1 MLRLQ
6 KFLAQAGLGSR
17 RSCEQLI
24 KDKKVYVNG
33 ALASLGVK
41 VSEADEVVFDN
52 QKIVLKS
59 AELKVVML
67 NKPRGV
73 LSSKKDDK
81 KIKLVFD
88 FLPKVENEPD
98 WIAVGRLDINTSG
111 LMLFTNDG
119 SMAHQLMHPSFEI
132 DREYLVRARGHF
144 NEQKKKN
151 MLSGIKVENEIYKF
165 SDIVPGEKQSTN
177 QWFSVCMLTGKN
189 REVRKLFESQDL
201 EVSRLKRVRIGP
213 IFLPSTLR
221 EGSCMNLT
229 ESQIKELQN
238 YGKSKSS

>member
-24 KDKKVYVNG
+24 KDNKVFVNG
-33 ALASLGVK
+33 K
-41 VSEADEVVFDN
+41 VAVIGTKVAENDEVIFDG
-52 QKIVLKS
+52 KRVLLKT
-59 AELKVVML
+59 ADLKVIML

-81 KIKLVFD
+81 KIKLVSD
-88 FLPKVENEPD
+88 FLPKVSNEPD

-119 SMAHQLMHPSFEI
+119 TLAHKLMHPSFEI
-132 DREYLVRARGHF
+132 DREYLVRARGNF
-144 NEQKKKN
+144 DEQKRKN
-151 MLSGIKVENEIYKF
+151 MLSGVTIENEIYQF
-165 SDIVPGEKQSTN
+165 SDIVLGEKQSSN

-221 EGSCMNLT
+221 EGSCINLT

-238 YGKSKSS
+238 YGK

>member
-6 KFLAQAGLGSR
+6 KFLAQAGIGSR

-24 KDKKVYVNG
+24 KDSKIFVNG
-33 ALASLGVK
+33 KVATLGEK
-41 VSEADEVVFDN
+41 VSENDEVIFEG
-52 QKIVLKS
+52 QRILSKS
-59 AELKVVML
+59 ANLKVIIL

-73 LSSKKDDK
+73 LSAKKDDK
-81 KIKLVFD
+81 KIKLIFD
-88 FLPKVENEPD
+88 FLPKIQNEPD

-119 SMAHQLMHPSFEI
+119 NLAHQIMHPSFKI
-132 DREYLVRARGHF
+132 DREYLVRARGNF
-144 NEQKKKN
+144 NDQKKKN
-151 MLSGIKVENEIYKF
+151 MLSGVKIDHDIYKF

-213 IFLPSTLR
+213 IFLPSTLK
-221 EGSCMNLT
+221 EGECVNLS
-229 ESQIKELQN
+229 EAQINELKN
-238 YGKSKSS
+238 YGK

>member
-24 KDKKVYVNG
+24 KDKKVFVNG
-33 ALASLGVK
+33 AVASLGAK
-41 VSEADEVVFDN
+41 VSEADKVVFDN

-238 YGKSKSS
+238 YGK

>member
-1 MLRLQ
+1 MLL
-6 KFLAQAGLGSR
+6 KT
-17 RSCEQLI
+17 
-24 KDKKVYVNG
+24 
-33 ALASLGVK
+33 
-41 VSEADEVVFDN
+41 AD
-52 QKIVLKS
+52 
-59 AELKVVML
+59 LKVIML

-88 FLPKVENEPD
+88 FLPKVQNEPD

-111 LMLFTNDG
+111 MMLFTNDG
-119 SMAHQLMHPSFEI
+119 TFAHQLMHPSFEI

-151 MLSGIKVENEIYKF
+151 MLSGVKIENEVYKF
-165 SDIVPGEKQSTN
+165 SDIVPGEKQSSN

-229 ESQIKELQN
+229 ESQIQELQN
-238 YGKSKSS
+238 YGK

>member
-6 KFLAQAGLGSR
+6 KFLAQAGIGSR

-24 KDKKVYVNG
+24 KDSKIFVNG
-33 ALASLGVK
+33 KVASLGEK
-41 VSEADEVVFDN
+41 VSENDEVIFEG
-52 QKIVLKS
+52 QRILSKS
-59 AELKVVML
+59 ANLKVIIL

-81 KIKLVFD
+81 KIKLIFD
-88 FLPKVENEPD
+88 FLPKIQNEPD

-119 SMAHQLMHPSFEI
+119 NLAHQIMHPSFKI

-144 NEQKKKN
+144 NDQKKKN
-151 MLSGIKVENEIYKF
+151 MLSGVKIDNEIYKF

-213 IFLPSTLR
+213 IFLPSTLK
-221 EGSCMNLT
+221 EGECVNLS
-229 ESQIKELQN
+229 EAQINELKN
-238 YGKSKSS
+238 YGK

>member
-6 KFLAQAGLGSR
+6 KYLAQAGLGSR

-24 KDKKVYVNG
+24 KDRKILVNG
-33 ALASLGVK
+33 DVAELGAK
-41 VSEADEVVFDN
+41 VSESDEVYCEGKKVSFRIAD
-52 QKIVLKS
+52 
-59 AELKVVML
+59 LKVIML
-67 NKPRGV
+67 NKPPGV
-73 LSSKKDDK
+73 LSARKDEK

-88 FLPKVENEPD
+88 YLPKTHNEPD

-119 SMAHQLMHPSFEI
+119 TLAHQLMHPSFEV
-132 DREYLVRARGHF
+132 DREYLVRARGNF
-144 NEQKKKN
+144 DEQKKKN
-151 MLSGIKVENEIYKF
+151 MLAGVIIEDEIHKF
-165 SDIVPGEKQSTN
+165 SDVVPGEKQSSN

-221 EGSCMNLT
+221 EGACANLT
-229 ESQIKELQN
+229 ESQVKELQE
-238 YGKSKSS
+238 YGK

>member
-24 KDKKVYVNG
+24 KENKIFVNG
-33 ALASLGVK
+33 EIASLGTK
-41 VSEADEVVFDN
+41 VSETDEVIFDN
-52 QKIVLKS
+52 QKVVLKT
-59 AELKVVML
+59 ADLKIIML
-67 NKPRGV
+67 NKPPGV
-73 LSSKKDDK
+73 LSSKKDEK

-119 SMAHQLMHPSFEI
+119 AMAHQLMHPSFKI

-151 MLSGIKVENEIYKF
+151 MLSGVKIENEVYKF
-165 SDIVPGEKQSTN
+165 SDIVPGEKQSSN

-229 ESQIKELQN
+229 ESQIQELQN
-238 YGKSKSS
+238 YGN

>member
-6 KFLAQAGLGSR
+6 KFMAQAGLGSR
-17 RSCEQLI
+17 RSCEKLI
-24 KDKKVYVNG
+24 KESKVYVNG
-33 ALASLGVK
+33 AVATIGTK
-41 VSEADEVVFDN
+41 VSETDEVIFDD
-52 QKIVLKS
+52 QRVILKTAS
-59 AELKVVML
+59 LKVIML

-73 LSSKKDDK
+73 LSSKKDEK

-88 FLPKVENEPD
+88 FLPKVENEPE

-119 SMAHQLMHPSFEI
+119 NMAHQLMHPSFKI

-144 NEQKKKN
+144 NEDKKKN
-151 MLSGIKVENEIYKF
+151 MLSGVKIENEIYKF
-165 SDIVPGEKQSTN
+165 SDIIPGEKQSSN

-189 REVRKLFESQDL
+189 REVRKIFESQDL

-238 YGKSKSS
+238 YGK

>member
-6 KFLAQAGLGSR
+6 KFLAQAGIGSR

-24 KDKKVYVNG
+24 KDSKIFVNG
-33 ALASLGVK
+33 KVATLGEK
-41 VSEADEVVFDN
+41 VSENDEVIFEG
-52 QKIVLKS
+52 QRILSKS
-59 AELKVVML
+59 ANLKVIIL

-73 LSSKKDDK
+73 LSAKKDDK
-81 KIKLVFD
+81 KIMLIFD
-88 FLPKVENEPD
+88 FLPKIQNEPD

-119 SMAHQLMHPSFEI
+119 NLAHQIMHPSFKI

-144 NEQKKKN
+144 NDQKKKN
-151 MLSGIKVENEIYKF
+151 MLSGVKIDHEIYKF

-213 IFLPSTLR
+213 IFLPSTLK
-221 EGSCMNLT
+221 EGECVNLS
-229 ESQIKELQN
+229 EAQINELKN
-238 YGKSKSS
+238 YGK

>member
-6 KFLAQAGLGSR
+6 KYLAQAGLGSR

-24 KDKKVYVNG
+24 KDRKILVNG
-33 ALASLGVK
+33 DVAELGAK
-41 VSEADEVVFDN
+41 VSESDEVYCEGKKVSFRIAD
-52 QKIVLKS
+52 
-59 AELKVVML
+59 LKVIML
-67 NKPRGV
+67 NKPPGV
-73 LSSKKDDK
+73 LSARKDEK

-88 FLPKVENEPD
+88 YLPKTHNEPD

-119 SMAHQLMHPSFEI
+119 TMAHQLMHPSFEV
-132 DREYLVRARGHF
+132 DREYLVRARGNF
-144 NEQKKKN
+144 DEQKKKN
-151 MLSGIKVENEIYKF
+151 MLAGVTIEDEIYKF
-165 SDIVPGEKQSTN
+165 SDVVPGEKQSSN

-221 EGSCMNLT
+221 EGACANLT
-229 ESQIKELQN
+229 ESQIKELQE
-238 YGKSKSS
+238 YGK

>member
-6 KFLAQAGLGSR
+6 KYLAQAGLGSR

-24 KDKKVYVNG
+24 KDRKILVNG
-33 ALASLGVK
+33 DVAELGAK
-41 VSEADEVVFDN
+41 VSESDEVYYEGKKVSL
-52 QKIVLKS
+52 KI
-59 AELKVVML
+59 ADLKVIML
-67 NKPRGV
+67 NKHPGV
-73 LSSKKDDK
+73 LSSRKDEK

-88 FLPKVENEPD
+88 YLPKTHNEPD

-119 SMAHQLMHPSFEI
+119 TLAHQLMHPSFEV
-132 DREYLVRARGHF
+132 DREYLVRARGNF
-144 NEQKKKN
+144 DEQKKKN
-151 MLSGIKVENEIYKF
+151 MLAGVTIEDEIYKF
-165 SDIVPGEKQSTN
+165 SDVVPGEKQSSN

-221 EGSCMNLT
+221 EGACANLT
-229 ESQIKELQN
+229 ESQIKELQD
-238 YGKSKSS
+238 YGK

>member
-6 KFLAQAGLGSR
+6 KFLAQAGIGSR

-24 KDKKVYVNG
+24 KDSKIFVNG
-33 ALASLGVK
+33 KVATLGEK
-41 VSEADEVVFDN
+41 VSENDEVIFEG
-52 QKIVLKS
+52 QRILSKS
-59 AELKVVML
+59 ANLKVIML

-73 LSSKKDDK
+73 LSAKKDDK
-81 KIKLVFD
+81 KIKLIFD
-88 FLPKVENEPD
+88 FLPKIQNEPD

-119 SMAHQLMHPSFEI
+119 NLAHQIMHPSFKI

-144 NEQKKKN
+144 NDQKKKN
-151 MLSGIKVENEIYKF
+151 MLSGVKIDHDIYKF

-213 IFLPSTLR
+213 IFLPSTLK
-221 EGSCMNLT
+221 EGECVNLS
-229 ESQIKELQN
+229 EAQINELKN
-238 YGKSKSS
+238 YGK

>member
-6 KFLAQAGLGSR
+6 KFLAQAGIGSR

-24 KDKKVYVNG
+24 KDSKIFVNG
-33 ALASLGVK
+33 KVASLGEK
-41 VSEADEVVFDN
+41 VSENDEVIFEG
-52 QKIVLKS
+52 QRILSKS
-59 AELKVVML
+59 ANLKVIIL

-81 KIKLVFD
+81 KIKLIFD
-88 FLPKVENEPD
+88 FLPKIQNEPD

-119 SMAHQLMHPSFEI
+119 NLAHQIMHPSFKI

-144 NEQKKKN
+144 NDQKKKN
-151 MLSGIKVENEIYKF
+151 MLSGVKIDNEIYKF

-213 IFLPSTLR
+213 IFLPSTLK
-221 EGSCMNLT
+221 EGESVNLS
-229 ESQIKELQN
+229 EAQINELKN
-238 YGKSKSS
+238 YGK

>member
-6 KFLAQAGLGSR
+6 KFLARAGLGSR
-17 RSCEQLI
+17 RSCEQFI
-24 KDKKVYVNG
+24 KDNKVFVNGKVAVIGTKVAENDEVIFDGKKV
-33 ALASLGVK
+33 LLK
-41 VSEADEVVFDN
+41 TAD
-52 QKIVLKS
+52 
-59 AELKVVML
+59 LKVIML

-88 FLPKVENEPD
+88 FLPKVSNEPD

-119 SMAHQLMHPSFEI
+119 TLAHKLMHPSFEI
-132 DREYLVRARGHF
+132 DREYLVRARGNF
-144 NEQKKKN
+144 DEQKRKN
-151 MLSGIKVENEIYKF
+151 MLSGVTIENEIYQF
-165 SDIVPGEKQSTN
+165 SDIVPGEKQSSN

-221 EGSCMNLT
+221 EGSCINLT

-238 YGKSKSS
+238 YGK

>member
-6 KFLAQAGLGSR
+6 KFLAQAGIGSR

-24 KDKKVYVNG
+24 KDSKIFVNG
-33 ALASLGVK
+33 KVATLGEK
-41 VSEADEVVFDN
+41 VSENDEVIFEG
-52 QKIVLKS
+52 QRILSKS
-59 AELKVVML
+59 ANLKVIIL

-73 LSSKKDDK
+73 LSAKKDDK
-81 KIKLVFD
+81 KIKLIFD
-88 FLPKVENEPD
+88 FLPKIQNEPD

-119 SMAHQLMHPSFEI
+119 NLAHQIMHPSFKI

-151 MLSGIKVENEIYKF
+151 MLSGIKIDHEIYKF

-213 IFLPSTLR
+213 IFLPSTLK
-221 EGSCMNLT
+221 EGECVNLS
-229 ESQIKELQN
+229 EAQINELKN
-238 YGKSKSS
+238 YGK

>member
-6 KFLAQAGLGSR
+6 KFLAQAGIGSR

-24 KDKKVYVNG
+24 KDSKIFVNG
-33 ALASLGVK
+33 KVATLGEK
-41 VSEADEVVFDN
+41 VSENDEVIFEG
-52 QKIVLKS
+52 QRILSKS
-59 AELKVVML
+59 ANLKVIIL

-73 LSSKKDDK
+73 LSAKKDDK

-88 FLPKVENEPD
+88 FLPKIQNEPD

-119 SMAHQLMHPSFEI
+119 NLAHQIMHPSFKI

-144 NEQKKKN
+144 NDQKKKN
-151 MLSGIKVENEIYKF
+151 MLSGVKIDHEIYKF

-177 QWFSVCMLTGKN
+177 QWFSVCMLS
-189 REVRKLFESQDL
+189 L
-201 EVSRLKRVRIGP
+201 IH
-213 IFLPSTLR
+213 I
-221 EGSCMNLT
+221 
-229 ESQIKELQN
+229 
-238 YGKSKSS
+238 

>member
-6 KFLAQAGLGSR
+6 KYLAQAGIGSR

-24 KDKKVYVNG
+24 KDRKILVNG
-33 ALASLGVK
+33 AVAELGSK
-41 VSEADEVVFDN
+41 VSETDEVYYEGKKVSL
-52 QKIVLKS
+52 KI
-59 AELKVVML
+59 ADLKVIML
-67 NKPRGV
+67 NKPPGV
-73 LSSKKDDK
+73 LSSRKDEK

-88 FLPKVENEPD
+88 YLPKTHNEPD

-119 SMAHQLMHPSFEI
+119 TLAHQLMHPSFEV
-132 DREYLVRARGHF
+132 DREYLVRARGNF
-144 NEQKKKN
+144 DEQKKKN
-151 MLSGIKVENEIYKF
+151 MLAGVIIEDEIYKF
-165 SDIVPGEKQSTN
+165 SDIVPGEKQSSN

-221 EGSCMNLT
+221 EGACANLT
-229 ESQIKELQN
+229 ESQVKELQE
-238 YGKSKSS
+238 YGK

>member
-24 KDKKVYVNG
+24 KDSKITVNG
-33 ALASLGVK
+33 KVAVLGTK
-41 VSEADEVVFDN
+41 VTEADEVIFEG
-52 QKIVLKS
+52 QRIVLKT
-59 AELKVVML
+59 ADLKVIML

-119 SMAHQLMHPSFEI
+119 GLAHQLMHPSFKI

-144 NEQKKKN
+144 NDQKKKN
-151 MLSGIKVENEIYKF
+151 MLSGIKIENEIYKF
-165 SDIVPGEKQSTN
+165 SDIVAGENQSSN

-189 REVRKLFESQDL
+189 REVRKLFKSQEL

-213 IFLPSTLR
+213 IFLPSTLK

-229 ESQIKELQN
+229 ASQVKDLQN
-238 YGKSKSS
+238 YGK

>member
-24 KDKKVYVNG
+24 KEKKISVNG
-33 ALASLGVK
+33 QIATLGRK
-41 VSEADEVVFDN
+41 VSDADEVIFDG
-52 QKIVLKS
+52 QKVVLKT
-59 AELKVVML
+59 ADLKVIML

-73 LSSKKDDK
+73 ISSKKDDK

-119 SMAHQLMHPSFEI
+119 NMAHQLMHPSFEI
-132 DREYLVRARGHF
+132 DREYLVRARGNF
-144 NEQKKKN
+144 NEIKKKN
-151 MLSGIKVENEIYKF
+151 MLSGIKIENEVYKF
-165 SDIVPGEKQSTN
+165 SDIVPGEKQSSN

-189 REVRKLFESQDL
+189 REVRKIFESQDL

-229 ESQIKELQN
+229 ESQILELQN
-238 YGKSKSS
+238 YGK

>member
-6 KFLAQAGLGSR
+6 KYLAQAGIGSR

-24 KDKKVYVNG
+24 KDRKILVNGGVAELGSKVSGTDEVYYEGKKV
-33 ALASLGVK
+33 SLK
-41 VSEADEVVFDN
+41 IAD
-52 QKIVLKS
+52 
-59 AELKVVML
+59 LKVIML
-67 NKPRGV
+67 NKPPGV
-73 LSSKKDDK
+73 LSSRKDEK

-88 FLPKVENEPD
+88 YLPKTHNEPD

-119 SMAHQLMHPSFEI
+119 TLAHQLMHPSFEV
-132 DREYLVRARGHF
+132 DREYLVRARGNF
-144 NEQKKKN
+144 DEQKKKN
-151 MLSGIKVENEIYKF
+151 MLAGVTIEDEIYKF
-165 SDIVPGEKQSTN
+165 SDIVPGEKQSSN

-221 EGSCMNLT
+221 EGACANLT
-229 ESQIKELQN
+229 ESQVKELQE
-238 YGKSKSS
+238 YGK

>member
-24 KDKKVYVNG
+24 KDNKVFVNGKVAVIGTKVAENDEVIFDGKKV
-33 ALASLGVK
+33 LLK
-41 VSEADEVVFDN
+41 TAD
-52 QKIVLKS
+52 
-59 AELKVVML
+59 LKVIML

-88 FLPKVENEPD
+88 FLPKVSNEPD

-119 SMAHQLMHPSFEI
+119 TLAHKLMHPSFEI
-132 DREYLVRARGHF
+132 DREYLVRARGNF
-144 NEQKKKN
+144 DEQKRKN
-151 MLSGIKVENEIYKF
+151 MLSGVTIENEIYQF
-165 SDIVPGEKQSTN
+165 SDIVPGEKQSSN

-221 EGSCMNLT
+221 EGSCVNLT

-238 YGKSKSS
+238 YGK

>member
-6 KFLAQAGLGSR
+6 KYLAQAGLGSR

-24 KDKKVYVNG
+24 KDRKIIVNG
-33 ALASLGVK
+33 DIAQLGTK
-41 VSEADEVVFDN
+41 VSEADEVLYEGK
-52 QKIVLKS
+52 KISLKI
-59 AELKVVML
+59 ADLKVIML
-67 NKPRGV
+67 NKPPGV
-73 LSSKKDDK
+73 LSSRKDEK

-88 FLPKVENEPD
+88 YLPKTHNEPE

-119 SMAHQLMHPSFEI
+119 TLAHKLMHPSFEV
-132 DREYLVRARGHF
+132 DREYLVRARGNF
-144 NEQKKKN
+144 DEQKKKN
-151 MLSGIKVENEIYKF
+151 MLAGVTIEDEIYKF
-165 SDIVPGEKQSTN
+165 SDIVPGEKQSSN

-221 EGSCMNLT
+221 EGACANLT
-229 ESQIKELQN
+229 ESQIQELQE
-238 YGKSKSS
+238 YGK

>member
-6 KFLAQAGLGSR
+6 KYLAQAGLGSR

-24 KDKKVYVNG
+24 KAKKILVNDNIAELG
-33 ALASLGVK
+33 AK
-41 VSEADEVVFDN
+41 VSESDEVYYEGKKVSL
-52 QKIVLKS
+52 KI
-59 AELKVVML
+59 ADLKVIML
-67 NKPRGV
+67 NKPPGV
-73 LSSKKDDK
+73 LSSRKDEK

-88 FLPKVENEPD
+88 YLPKTHNEPD

-119 SMAHQLMHPSFEI
+119 TLAHQLMHPSFEV
-132 DREYLVRARGHF
+132 DREYLVRARGNF
-144 NEQKKKN
+144 DEQKKKN
-151 MLSGIKVENEIYKF
+151 MLAGVTIEDEIYKF
-165 SDIVPGEKQSTN
+165 SDVVPGEKQSSN

-221 EGSCMNLT
+221 EGACANLT
-229 ESQIKELQN
+229 ESRIKELQE
-238 YGKSKSS
+238 YGK

>member
-6 KFLAQAGLGSR
+6 KYLAQAGLGSR

-24 KDKKVYVNG
+24 KAKKILVNG
-33 ALASLGVK
+33 NIAELGAK
-41 VSEADEVVFDN
+41 VSESDEVYYEGKKVSL
-52 QKIVLKS
+52 KI
-59 AELKVVML
+59 ADLKVIML
-67 NKPRGV
+67 NKPPGV
-73 LSSKKDDK
+73 LSSRKDEK

-88 FLPKVENEPD
+88 YLPKTHNEPD

-119 SMAHQLMHPSFEI
+119 TLAHQLMHPSFEV
-132 DREYLVRARGHF
+132 DREYLVRARGNF
-144 NEQKKKN
+144 DEQKKQN
-151 MLSGIKVENEIYKF
+151 MLSGVTIEDEIYKF
-165 SDIVPGEKQSTN
+165 SDVVPGEKQSSN

-221 EGSCMNLT
+221 EGACANLT
-229 ESQIKELQN
+229 ESQIKELQE
-238 YGKSKSS
+238 YGK

>member
-24 KDKKVYVNG
+24 KESKVYVNG
-33 ALASLGVK
+33 SVATLGIK
-41 VSEADEVVFDN
+41 VSETDEIIFDG
-52 QKIVLKS
+52 QKVVLKNAS
-59 AELKVVML
+59 LKVIML

-73 LSSKKDDK
+73 MSSKKDEK

-88 FLPKVENEPD
+88 FLPKVENEPE

-119 SMAHQLMHPSFEI
+119 KMAHQLMHPSFKI

-144 NEQKKKN
+144 NEDKKKN
-151 MLSGIKVENEIYKF
+151 MLSGVKIENEIYKF
-165 SDIVPGEKQSTN
+165 SDIVPGEKQSSN

-189 REVRKLFESQDL
+189 REVRKIFESQDL

-221 EGSCMNLT
+221 EGSCLSLT
-229 ESQIKELQN
+229 DSQIKELQN
-238 YGKSKSS
+238 YGK

>member
-24 KDKKVYVNG
+24 KNKKILVNG
-33 ALASLGVK
+33 AIAELGSK
-41 VSEADEVVFDN
+41 VSETDEVFYEGK
-52 QKIVLKS
+52 KIALKI
-59 AELKVVML
+59 ADLKVIML
-67 NKPRGV
+67 NKPPGV
-73 LSSKKDDK
+73 LSSRKDEK

-88 FLPKVENEPD
+88 YLPRTHNEPD

-119 SMAHQLMHPSFEI
+119 TLAHQLMHPSFEV
-132 DREYLVRARGHF
+132 DREYLVRARGNF
-144 NEQKKKN
+144 DEQKKKN
-151 MLSGIKVENEIYKF
+151 MLAGVNIEDEIYKF
-165 SDIVPGEKQSTN
+165 SDIVPGEKQSSN

-221 EGSCMNLT
+221 EGACANLT
-229 ESQIKELQN
+229 ESQIQELQE
-238 YGKSKSS
+238 YGK

>member
-24 KDKKVYVNG
+24 KENKISVNG
-33 ALASLGVK
+33 QIATLGTK
-41 VSEADEVVFDN
+41 VSDGDEVIFDG
-52 QKIVLKS
+52 QKVVLKT
-59 AELKVVML
+59 ADLKVIML

-73 LSSKKDDK
+73 MSSKKDDK

-119 SMAHQLMHPSFEI
+119 TMAHQLMHPSFEI
-132 DREYLVRARGHF
+132 DREYLVRARGNF
-144 NEQKKKN
+144 NEIKKKN
-151 MLSGIKVENEIYKF
+151 MLSGIKIENEVYKF
-165 SDIVPGEKQSTN
+165 SDIVPGEKQSSN

-189 REVRKLFESQDL
+189 REVRKIFESQDL

-229 ESQIKELQN
+229 ESQILELQN
-238 YGKSKSS
+238 YGK

>member
-6 KFLAQAGLGSR
+6 KYLAQAGLGSR

-24 KDKKVYVNG
+24 KDRKILVNG
-33 ALASLGVK
+33 DVAELGAK
-41 VSEADEVVFDN
+41 VSESDEVYCEGKKVSFRIAD
-52 QKIVLKS
+52 
-59 AELKVVML
+59 LKVIML
-67 NKPRGV
+67 NKPPGV
-73 LSSKKDDK
+73 LSARKDEK

-88 FLPKVENEPD
+88 YLPKTHNEPD

-119 SMAHQLMHPSFEI
+119 TLAHQLMHPSFDV
-132 DREYLVRARGHF
+132 DREYLVRARGNF
-144 NEQKKKN
+144 DEQKKKN
-151 MLSGIKVENEIYKF
+151 MLAGVSIEDEIYKF
-165 SDIVPGEKQSTN
+165 SDIVTGEKHSSN

-221 EGSCMNLT
+221 EGACANLT
-229 ESQIKELQN
+229 ESQIQELQE
-238 YGKSKSS
+238 YGK

>member
-6 KFLAQAGLGSR
+6 KFLAQAGIGSR

-24 KDKKVYVNG
+24 KDSKIFVNG
-33 ALASLGVK
+33 KVATLGEK
-41 VSEADEVVFDN
+41 VSENDEVIFEG
-52 QKIVLKS
+52 QRIFSKS
-59 AELKVVML
+59 ANLKVIIL

-73 LSSKKDDK
+73 LSAKKDDK
-81 KIKLVFD
+81 KIKLIFD
-88 FLPKVENEPD
+88 FLPKIQNEPD

-119 SMAHQLMHPSFEI
+119 NLAHQIMHPSFKI

-144 NEQKKKN
+144 NDQKKKN
-151 MLSGIKVENEIYKF
+151 MLSGVKIDHEIYKF

-213 IFLPSTLR
+213 IFLPSTLK
-221 EGSCMNLT
+221 EGECVNLS
-229 ESQIKELQN
+229 EAQINELKN
-238 YGKSKSS
+238 YGK

>member
-24 KDKKVYVNG
+24 KDKKVFVNG
-33 ALASLGVK
+33 AVASLGAK

-52 QKIVLKS
+52 QKIVLKN

-119 SMAHQLMHPSFEI
+119 GMAHQLMHPSFEI

-238 YGKSKSS
+238 YGK

>member
-24 KDKKVYVNG
+24 KDNKVYVNG
-33 ALASLGVK
+33 KLAVLGTK
-41 VSEADEVVFDN
+41 VLETDEVIFDGE
-52 QKIVLKS
+52 KVLLKT
-59 AELKVVML
+59 ADLKVIML

-88 FLPKVENEPD
+88 FLPKVQNEPD

-119 SMAHQLMHPSFEI
+119 TLAHQLMHPSFEI
-132 DREYLVRARGHF
+132 DREYLVRARGYF

-151 MLSGIKVENEIYKF
+151 MLSGVKIEDKVYQF
-165 SDIVPGEKQSTN
+165 SDIVTGEKQSSN

-213 IFLPSTLR
+213 IFLPSTLK
-221 EGSCMNLT
+221 EGACINLT

-238 YGKSKSS
+238 YGK

>member
-24 KDKKVYVNG
+24 KESKVYVNG
-33 ALASLGVK
+33 AVASIGTK
-41 VSEADEVVFDN
+41 VSETDEIIFDG
-52 QKIVLKS
+52 QRVVLKT
-59 AELKVVML
+59 ARLKVIML

-73 LSSKKDDK
+73 LSSKKDEK
-81 KIKLVFD
+81 KINLVFD
-88 FLPKVENEPD
+88 FLPKVENEPE

-111 LMLFTNDG
+111 LMLFTNNG
-119 SMAHQLMHPSFEI
+119 NMAHQLMHPSFKI

-144 NEQKKKN
+144 NEDKKKN
-151 MLSGIKVENEIYKF
+151 MLSGVKIENEIYKF
-165 SDIVPGEKQSTN
+165 SDIVPREKQSSN

-189 REVRKLFESQDL
+189 REVRKIFKSQDL

-221 EGSCMNLT
+221 EGSCISLT

-238 YGKSKSS
+238 YGK

>member
-17 RSCEQLI
+17 RSSEQLI
-24 KDKKVYVNG
+24 KNGKITVNG
-33 ALASLGVK
+33 EVAILGAK
-41 VSEADEVVFDN
+41 VSQADEVMFEGKRV
-52 QKIVLKS
+52 VLKT
-59 AELKVVML
+59 ADLKVIML

-73 LSSKKDDK
+73 LSSKKDEK

-88 FLPKVENEPD
+88 FLPQTKDEPD

-119 SMAHQLMHPSFEI
+119 SMAHRLMHPSFEI
-132 DREYLVRARGHF
+132 DREYLVRARGLF

-151 MLSGIKVENEIYKF
+151 MLSGVKIENEMYQF
-165 SDIVPGEKQSTN
+165 SDIVPGEKQSSN

-213 IFLPSTLR
+213 IFLPASLR
-221 EGSCMNLT
+221 EGACMNLT
-229 ESQIKELQN
+229 ESQIAELQN
-238 YGKSKSS
+238 YGK

>member
-17 RSCEQLI
+17 RSCEQFI
-24 KDKKVYVNG
+24 KDNRVSVNG
-33 ALASLGVK
+33 KVAALGIK
-41 VSEADEVVFDN
+41 VSENDEVTFDGN
-52 QKIVLKS
+52 RVLPK
-59 AELKVVML
+59 AADLKVIML

-73 LSSKKDDK
+73 LSSKRDDK

-88 FLPKVENEPD
+88 FLPQVFNEPD

-119 SMAHQLMHPSFEI
+119 TLAHQLMHPSFEI
-132 DREYLVRARGHF
+132 DREYLVRARGNF

-151 MLSGIKVENEIYKF
+151 MLSGVEIEDEIYQF
-165 SDIVPGEKQSTN
+165 SDIVPGEKQSSN

-213 IFLPSTLR
+213 IFLPSTLK
-221 EGSCMNLT
+221 EGSCINLT
-229 ESQIKELQN
+229 EAQIKELQN
-238 YGKSKSS
+238 YGK

>member
-6 KFLAQAGLGSR
+6 KYLAQAGLGSR

-24 KDKKVYVNG
+24 KDRKIIVNG
-33 ALASLGVK
+33 DVAQLGTK
-41 VSEADEVVFDN
+41 VSEADEVLYKGK
-52 QKIVLKS
+52 KISFKI
-59 AELKVVML
+59 ADLKVIML
-67 NKPRGV
+67 NKPPGV
-73 LSSKKDDK
+73 LSSRKDEK

-88 FLPKVENEPD
+88 YLPKTHNEPE

-111 LMLFTNDG
+111 LILFTNDG
-119 SMAHQLMHPSFEI
+119 TLAHQLMHPSFEV
-132 DREYLVRARGHF
+132 DREYLVRARGNF
-144 NEQKKKN
+144 DEQKKKN
-151 MLSGIKVENEIYKF
+151 MLAGVTIEDEIYKF
-165 SDIVPGEKQSTN
+165 SDIVPGEKQSSN

-221 EGSCMNLT
+221 DGACANLT
-229 ESQIKELQN
+229 ESQIQELQE
-238 YGKSKSS
+238 YGK

>member
-6 KFLAQAGLGSR
+6 KFLAQAGIGSR

-24 KDKKVYVNG
+24 KDSKIFVNG
-33 ALASLGVK
+33 KVASLGEK
-41 VSEADEVVFDN
+41 VSENDEVIFEG
-52 QKIVLKS
+52 QRIVSKS
-59 AELKVVML
+59 ANLKVIIL

-73 LSSKKDDK
+73 LSAKKDDK
-81 KIKLVFD
+81 KIKLIFD
-88 FLPKVENEPD
+88 FLPKIQNEPD

-119 SMAHQLMHPSFEI
+119 NLAHQIMHPSFKI

-144 NEQKKKN
+144 NDQKKKN
-151 MLSGIKVENEIYKF
+151 MLSGVKIDHDIYKF

-213 IFLPSTLR
+213 IFLPSTLK
-221 EGSCMNLT
+221 EGECVNLS
-229 ESQIKELQN
+229 EAQINELKN
-238 YGKSKSS
+238 YGK